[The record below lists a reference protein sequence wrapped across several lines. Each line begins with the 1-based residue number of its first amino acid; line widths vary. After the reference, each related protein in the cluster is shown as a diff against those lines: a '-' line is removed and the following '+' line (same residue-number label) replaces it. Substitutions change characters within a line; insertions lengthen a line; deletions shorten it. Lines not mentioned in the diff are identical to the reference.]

1 MTSVDS
7 EENRKLCV
15 ELATD
20 NIDSLKSSIYKIAT
34 INKRTGEKTLDD
46 WTPNNL
52 DSKHIVNNNNND
64 GLTERYEMPR
74 RLDWNVFRRIYDIQP
89 QNYEQLISVSGIG
102 S

>member
-46 WTPNNL
+46 W
-52 DSKHIVNNNNND
+52 KHIVNNNNND
-64 GLTERYEMPR
+64 GLTER